1 MLLRGCSPSAE
12 CISALGRRPPAKL
25 PYLTRE
31 PFRLVVTQQEVGR
44 AQGGRGRRQGVGQ
57 CQPQD
62 PGCLKGFRAPGVKA
76 LVNPRPGMMDP
87 ALRKQ
92 CHGPPQG
99 LVLVG
104 ANDSRGCCSASW
116 QPPSQENRALPPQG
130 QNARSPPPP
139 PHTQQVPPMRQ
150 SLLSQCQPRGAEP
163 VGNTDPNQRTQ
174 RSCRCHNPDMMGGGQ
189 QGCPGG
195 VGEGQ

>member
-12 CISALGRRPPAKL
+12 CISALGHRPPAKL

-76 LVNPRPGMMDP
+76 LVNPSLEAWDDGPGTQETTP
-87 ALRKQ
+87 WA
-92 CHGPPQG
+92 P
-99 LVLVG
+99 
-104 ANDSRGCCSASW
+104 SRLG
-116 QPPSQENRALPPQG
+116 
-130 QNARSPPPP
+130 
-139 PHTQQVPPMRQ
+139 V
-150 SLLSQCQPRGAEP
+150 
-163 VGNTDPNQRTQ
+163 
-174 RSCRCHNPDMMGGGQ
+174 GGGQ
-189 QGCPGG
+189 
-195 VGEGQ
+195 